1 VEGWDGVGDDAETRA
16 GTKIRSLAAEL
27 AAIVGADRV
36 LSDSYSLGL
45 YSYDGGTDAAPADL
59 VVIPEDGAQLAAVM
73 RAIGRS
79 DVALV
84 PRGGGTG
91 LAGAVIPCEGGV
103 TISFSRL
110 RRILSMQPEHLTA
123 RVEGGVVNLYL
134 GRAVAP
140 LGLQFAPDPSSQAA
154 STIGGN
160 MAMNAGGPHTLAYGV
175 TANHVLGMRLLLA
188 DGDAA
193 DLGGLA
199 PDAPGYDLT
208 SLVVGSEGT
217 MGVAAEIQVRL
228 VPRPEAIRTMMATF
242 PSVEQCA
249 GCVGAII
256 RSGVIPSALEMM
268 DNNTIRAIEAATH
281 AGYPVNAAAVLLIE
295 LEGIIEAVE
304 TGLESVVDI
313 CKAEGAFELKVAN
326 SDAERAAL
334 WKARKEAGGAM
345 GRLAPNYYVMDGV
358 VPRNTLP
365 QVLAEVDRIAEAH
378 GLKSATLLHAGD
390 GNIHPA
396 LLFDSDVPGAID
408 RVRAAGAEILQV
420 CLDQGGSLTG
430 EHGIGVEKLDMV
442 RRMFS
447 DDDLAMMLRVRD
459 VFDPHRRCNPGKLF
473 PTPGRCIEL
482 HGRSLIEAHW

>member
-1 VEGWDGVGDDAETRA
+1 MEDGMGDAAETRA
-16 GTKIRSLAAEL
+16 GVGIRSLAAEL

-36 LSDSYSLGL
+36 LADSYSLSL

-59 VVIPEDGAQLAAVM
+59 VVIPEDGAQLALVM
-73 RAIGRS
+73 EAIGRS
-79 DVALV
+79 GVSLV

-103 TISFSRL
+103 TISFARL
-110 RRILSMQPEHLTA
+110 RRILSVQPEHLTA

-228 VPRPEAIRTMMATF
+228 VPRPETVRTMMATF

-304 TGLESVVDI
+304 TGLESVVAI
-313 CKAEGAFELKVAN
+313 CTPERAFELKVAN
-326 SDAERAAL
+326 SEAERAAL

-365 QVLAEVDRIAEAH
+365 QVLAAVERIAEAH

-447 DDDLAMMLRVRD
+447 DDDLDMMLRVRD
-459 VFDPHRRCNPGKLF
+459 VFDPQRRCNPGKLF

>member
-1 VEGWDGVGDDAETRA
+1 MDHDAGATASAGVRA
-16 GTKIRSLAAEL
+16 LAAEL

-36 LSDSYSLGL
+36 LADSYSLAL

-73 RAIGRS
+73 AAIGRAG
-79 DVALV
+79 VALV

-103 TISFSRL
+103 TISFARL
-110 RRILSMQPEHLTA
+110 RRILSVRPEHLTA

-175 TANHVLGMRLLLA
+175 TANHVLGIRLLLA
-188 DGDAA
+188 DGDAV

-228 VPRPEAIRTMMATF
+228 IPRPEAVRTMTATF
-242 PSVEQCA
+242 TDVEQCA

-256 RSGVIPSALEMM
+256 RSGVIPAALEMM

-281 AGYPVNAAAVLLIE
+281 AGYPVEAAAVLLIE
-295 LEGIIEAVE
+295 LEGVVEAVE
-304 TGLESVVDI
+304 TGLDSVI
-313 CKAEGAFELKVAN
+313 ELCKGAGAGELKVAG
-326 SDAERAAL
+326 SDAERAGL

-365 QVLAEVDRIAEAH
+365 QVLAAVERVAGAH
-378 GLKSATLLHAGD
+378 GLRAATLLHAGD

-396 LLFDSDVPGAID
+396 LLFDSDQPGAID

-420 CLDQGGSLTG
+420 CLDQGGSITG
-430 EHGIGVEKLDMV
+430 EHGIGVEKLDVV

-447 DDDLAMMLRVRD
+447 EDDLAIMLRVRD

>member
-1 VEGWDGVGDDAETRA
+1 VGDDAGMA
-16 GTKIRSLAAEL
+16 KRSNLPALATEL
-27 AAIVGADRV
+27 AAIVGPDRV
-36 LSDSYSLGL
+36 LSDPYSLSL
-45 YSYDGGTDAAPADL
+45 YSYDGGTDAAAADL
-59 VVIPEDGAQLAAVM
+59 VVIPEDGAQLAVVMGAVG
-73 RAIGRS
+73 RAG
-79 DVALV
+79 VALV

-103 TISFSRL
+103 TISFARL
-110 RRILSMQPEHLTA
+110 RRIVSVQPEHLTA
-123 RVEGGVVNLYL
+123 RVEGGVVNLHL

-160 MAMNAGGPHTLAYGV
+160 TAMNAGGPHTLAYGV
-175 TANHVLGMRLLLA
+175 TANHILGMRLYLA
-188 DGDAA
+188 DGEAVE
-193 DLGGLA
+193 LGGLA

-217 MGVAAEIQVRL
+217 MGVAGEIQVRL
-228 VPRPEAIRTMMATF
+228 IPRPEAIRTMVAMF
-242 PSVEQCA
+242 SSIEQCA

-256 RSGVIPSALEMM
+256 QSGVIPSALEMM

-281 AGYPVNAAAVLLIE
+281 AGYPVEAEAVLLIE
-295 LEGIIEAVE
+295 LEGITEAVE
-304 TGLESVVDI
+304 TGLASVVET
-313 CKAEGAFELKVAN
+313 CTRAGAIELKVAA
-326 SDAERAAL
+326 SEAERAGL

-365 QVLAEVDRIAEAH
+365 QVLAAVERIAAEH
-378 GLKSATLLHAGD
+378 NLKVATLLHAGD

-396 LLFDSDVPGAID
+396 LLFDSDEPDAID

-420 CLDQGGSLTG
+420 CLDYGGSITG
-430 EHGIGVEKLDMV
+430 EHGIGVEKLDVV
-442 RRMFS
+442 RRMFT
-447 DDDLAMMLRVRD
+447 DADLEIMLRVRD
-459 VFDPHRRCNPGKLF
+459 VFDPHRHCNPGKLF